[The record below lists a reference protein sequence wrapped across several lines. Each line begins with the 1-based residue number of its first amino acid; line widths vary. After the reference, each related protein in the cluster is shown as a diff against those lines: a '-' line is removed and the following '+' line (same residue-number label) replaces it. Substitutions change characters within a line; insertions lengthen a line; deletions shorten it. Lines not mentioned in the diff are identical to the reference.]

1 MSTFIGTNKIFGYRI
16 ASGNDSLSNIGFDG
30 THAIES
36 PTGRRSWQVKLFA
49 SPEAHLTIGLSDEK
63 GFCAY
68 VWGIPV
74 HPKVGSADIP
84 SWCANIVAER
94 HYNRFKELLGPFV
107 VIVDEPAQHRIT
119 IATDIQGIRPIFLTK
134 DNGRIVFGSD
144 VWSIQ
149 KAGLIN
155 KAVDYD
161 AVSAWIT
168 YGYNCTNGT
177 LFAGLRR
184 LPPGSVTVLQRNQ
197 CDEFRYAV
205 FQAEGQ
211 RASVKQAAADLHQI
225 VASTV
230 KTLLENYPRV
240 TLALSGGYDSRYLL
254 ALSSLF
260 LREAVNCA
268 VVSVSE
274 EEITPAR
281 QVAVALGAS
290 LDIIRVKGS
299 EWDLYDQVYHFTPD
313 GFPISKFV
321 TYCMAQKYPATP
333 MINGFLGDSLM
344 RGSHDRI
351 HEKYETGYGDNLAD
365 VLQREHTI
373 ISPDVFR
380 RDVVAKIE
388 ARSRLPM
395 ETAVREG
402 QRIGKVFNWADLF
415 YRQRFYIS
423 NNFLQHISLTEG
435 LLPFYSWELLS
446 YKMNHDNRVFS
457 REIYDMIFAGHFASI
472 AKIPHASDLA
482 QGKSQTPKPARC
494 TKRWARQLL
503 PKIANKNWLSL
514 LAKRRSSLLAVAGM
528 VNSSRFESSILTL
541 QRLYLLE
548 ERARSSAID
557 FDWERL

>member
-1 MSTFIGTNKIFGYRI
+1 M
-16 ASGNDSLSNIGFDG
+16 
-30 THAIES
+30 
-36 PTGRRSWQVKLFA
+36 
-49 SPEAHLTIGLSDEK
+49 
-63 GFCAY
+63 CAY

-74 HPKVGSADIP
+74 HRKISPSDIP
-84 SWCANIVAER
+84 TWCANIVAER
-94 HYNRFKELLGPFV
+94 HYNRFKELLGSFV

-119 IATDIQGIRPIFLTK
+119 IATDILGIRPIFLTK

-155 KAVDYD
+155 NAVDYD
-161 AVSAWIT
+161 AVGAWIT

-177 LFAGLRR
+177 LFADLRR
-184 LPPGSVTVLQRNQ
+184 LPPGSIIVLQGNQ
-197 CDEFRYAV
+197 CDEFAYAA

-211 RASVKQAAADLHQI
+211 RASVKQAAEDLHEI

-230 KTLLENYPRV
+230 KTLLGNYPRV

-268 VVSVSE
+268 AVSVSE

-290 LDIIRVKGS
+290 LDIIPVDGS
-299 EWDLYDQVYHFTPD
+299 IWDLYDQVYHFTAD

-321 TYCMAQKYPATP
+321 TYCTAQKYPGTP

-351 HEKYETGYGDNLAD
+351 QGKYETGYSDNLAD
-365 VLQREHTI
+365 VLQREHTVV
-373 ISPDVFR
+373 SPDIFR
-380 RDVVAKIE
+380 RDVAARIE
-388 ARSRLPM
+388 ARSNLPM
-395 ETAVREG
+395 EAAVREG
-402 QRIGKVFNWADLF
+402 RRVGKVFNWADLY
-415 YRQRFYIS
+415 YRQRFYTS

-446 YKMNHDNRVFS
+446 YKMNHDNSVFS
-457 REIYDMIFAGHFASI
+457 RDIYDAIFARHFASI

-482 QGKSQTPKPARC
+482 QGNSQTPKSARC

-514 LAKRRSSLLAVAGM
+514 LARRRSSLLALAGM
-528 VNSSRFESSILTL
+528 VNSARFESSILTL

-548 ERARSSAID
+548 EQARSSAID
-557 FDWERL
+557 FDWKRL